1 MATLPIK
8 PLDGAGGYLRWK
20 ESLLLRVH
28 TLGVAH
34 VLFEVRPAGAGDN
47 DEAAAKKWSR
57 DDALCRG
64 HILCTLS
71 DHLLPDYARFA
82 TAAELWRAL
91 ARTYDVK
98 VPSYWRDRFRE
109 FCFDRSTGDVFLEQ
123 LAHAEALGAAAE
135 LSDGAMTFE
144 LGSKIPLAM
153 SLAVTGGEKE
163 LESIWEVARRVVSRG
178 VDPWYEYRDDDGR

>member
-34 VLFEVRPAGAGDN
+34 VLFEVRPAGAGDS

-82 TAAELWRAL
+82 TAAELWRA
-91 ARTYDVK
+91 RT
-98 VPSYWRDRFRE
+98 
-109 FCFDRSTGDVFLEQ
+109 T
-123 LAHAEALGAAAE
+123 
-135 LSDGAMTFE
+135 
-144 LGSKIPLAM
+144 
-153 SLAVTGGEKE
+153 
-163 LESIWEVARRVVSRG
+163 
-178 VDPWYEYRDDDGR
+178 